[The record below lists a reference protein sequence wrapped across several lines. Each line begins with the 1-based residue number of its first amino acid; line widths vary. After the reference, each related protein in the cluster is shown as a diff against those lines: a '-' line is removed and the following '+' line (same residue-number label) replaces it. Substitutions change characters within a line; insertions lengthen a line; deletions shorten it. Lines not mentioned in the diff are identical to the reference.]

1 MPKAAASPAPKIE
14 RADGEDGRV
23 RAVIDAVLPNVDGGR
38 FAVKRVAGEALRV
51 QAHCFA
57 DGHDVLR
64 VMLRWR
70 AEADADWTELPMKAL
85 GNDVWEAEFAPPA
98 VGRYRYTVTAWVDAF
113 ESWRHDMA
121 RRIDAEDIRIAS
133 QVGAQE
139 IAAAAE
145 RAEQAERAK
154 GADAQALARWSRE
167 LKAAAVENSM
177 DATALKAFAL
187 DEALCVLAERYPDRR
202 LATHHPVALP
212 LVADRERARF
222 STWYELFP
230 RSTAPQGDRH
240 GTFKDVEARLPA
252 IAAMGFDVLYF
263 PPIHPIGRIQ
273 RKGKNN
279 ALAAQPGDVGSPW
292 AIGAEEGGH
301 KSILPE
307 LGTRED
313 FQHLRAEAQRHGL
326 EIALDIAFQCAPDHP
341 YVKAHPAW
349 FRWRPDGTVQYAE
362 NPPKKYQDIY
372 PFNFETEDWQGLW
385 TELKSVFEH
394 WIAEGVKIFRVDNPH
409 TKAFPFWEWAIT
421 ELKQAH
427 PDVLF
432 LAEAFTRPKVMHR
445 LAKLGFSQSYTYF
458 TWRNTKQELTEYF
471 IELSQGPGSEYFRP
485 NVWPNT
491 PDILHERLQGGET
504 PVFMARLVLAAT
516 LSASYGIY
524 GPAFELREHLPRE
537 QGSEEYLNSEKYQLR
552 HWNHDDPQSLAPF
565 IARVNHI
572 RRENPALHSD
582 RSLRFF
588 DIDNGELLA
597 YAKRSPDG
605 SNVIVT
611 VVNLDPH
618 NVQSGWLDL
627 DLDFVGCEPAQ
638 SFQVHDLLSNQR
650 YLWQGSRHFVR
661 LDPHSVPAHVF
672 VVRRRVRDE
681 RDFDY
686 FL

>member
-1 MPKAAASPAPKIE
+1 MPKAAASPAPEIE

-121 RRIDAEDIRIAS
+121 RRVDPEDIRIAS

-139 IAAAAE
+139 IGAAAE
-145 RAEQAERAK
+145 RAK
-154 GADAQALARWSRE
+154 GTDAQALARWSRE
-167 LKAAAVENSM
+167 LKAAAIENSM

-202 LATHHPVALP
+202 LATHHPAELP

-230 RSTAPQGDRH
+230 RSTAPEGHRH

-263 PPIHPIGRIQ
+263 PPIHPVGRIQ

-279 ALAAQPGDVGSPW
+279 ALATQPGDVGSPW

-307 LGTRED
+307 LGTREG

-409 TKAFPFWEWAIT
+409 TKAFPFWEWAIG
-421 ELKQAH
+421 ELKREH

-572 RRENPALHSD
+572 RRENPALHAD

-588 DIDNGELLA
+588 HIDNGELLA

-618 NVQSGWLDL
+618 NVQSGWLEL
-627 DLDFVGCEPAQ
+627 DLDFVGCEPAHA
-638 SFQVHDLLSNQR
+638 FQMHDLLSNQR
-650 YLWQGSRHFVR
+650 YLWQGSRHFIR